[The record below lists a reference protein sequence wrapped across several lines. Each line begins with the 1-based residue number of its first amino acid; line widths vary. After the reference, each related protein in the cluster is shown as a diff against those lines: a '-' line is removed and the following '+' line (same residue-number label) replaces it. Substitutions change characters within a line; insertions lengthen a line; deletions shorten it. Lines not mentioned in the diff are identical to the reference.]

1 MTVSTIFDLPVSVSE
16 ILTSDEVA
24 EITGYGRRTE
34 QIQWLT
40 ANAWTF
46 HKTRSGNPVVGR
58 LYARLKLS
66 GINPSVLSA
75 PVGWSPDFSSLR

>member
-1 MTVSTIFDLPVSVSE
+1 MTVPTIFELPFVSE
-16 ILTSDEVA
+16 ILSQDEVA
-24 EITGYGRRTE
+24 EITGCGRRVE

-46 HKTRSGNPVVGR
+46 HKTKSGNPVVGR

-66 GINPSVLSA
+66 GINPSALSA
-75 PVGWSPDFSSLR
+75 PGGWSPDFSALR